1 MIRMAHGMIELHWKG
16 TEQRVAI
23 RCTGIDRFKQIKG
36 DGCQIVFKD
45 GETMT
50 CIESYEEIW
59 DAFEQDYE
67 LSMAQVQS

>member
-1 MIRMAHGMIELHWKG
+1 MIKLAQGMIELRWKG

-23 RCTGIDRFKQIKG
+23 RCSGIERFKQIKG
-36 DGCQIVFKD
+36 DGCQIVFKG

-59 DAFEQDYE
+59 DAFEQDYQRSLME
-67 LSMAQVQS
+67 VG